1 MQAQIQEILSKEG
14 ISSSQFADRIGIQR
28 SSVSHVLSGRNKPG
42 FDFIQKILIAFPEI
56 NGDWLITG
64 SGGMYKQ
71 KQPPGELFQN
81 KIDLQTSAAIEDSD
95 KKPVESPDKK
105 RVKVNIETPGSRAI
119 ERVIV
124 FYSDRTF
131 REYDAESQI

>member
-1 MQAQIQEILSKEG
+1 MENQIQEIITKERL
-14 ISSSQFADRIGIQR
+14 SSSQFADRIGVQR

-42 FDFIQKILIAFPEI
+42 FDFIQKILVAFPEI

-64 SGGMYKQ
+64 SGEMYK
-71 KQPPGELFQN
+71 KKSPSGGLFETKNDMQTLDDDVE
-81 KIDLQTSAAIEDSD
+81 KIERKPVSLNI
-95 KKPVESPDKK
+95 KKPEKEEGNVIK
-105 RVKVNIETPGSRAI
+105 RREI

-131 REYDAESQI
+131 REYDAET

>member
-1 MQAQIQEILSKEG
+1 MQDQIQEILTRER
-14 ISSSQFADRIGIQR
+14 ISSSQFADKIGVQR

-42 FDFIQKILIAFPEI
+42 FDFIQKILVAFPEI

-64 SGGMYKQ
+64 SGDMYKR
-71 KQPPGELFQN
+71 KKSSNELFEPEKMAQMPDN
-81 KIDLQTSAAIEDSD
+81 EVKIEPESAD
-95 KKPVESPDKK
+95 KGSRKPAKEE
-105 RVKVNIETPGSRAI
+105 VKVQKRRDI

-131 REYDAESQI
+131 REYDAET

>member
-1 MQAQIQEILSKEG
+1 MQDQIQKILSVEKL
-14 ISSSQFADRIGIQR
+14 SSSQFADKIGVQR

-42 FDFIQKILIAFPEI
+42 YDFIQKILVAFPEI

-64 SGGMYKQ
+64 AGDMYK
-71 KQPPGELFQN
+71 KKSPSGDLFEAN
-81 KIDLQTSAAIEDSD
+81 NELQTIENVEKTQ
-95 KKPVESPDKK
+95 KKPITMNIKK
-105 RVKVNIETPGSRAI
+105 PEKEEGKITNGREI

-131 REYDAESQI
+131 REYNTET

>member
-1 MQAQIQEILSKEG
+1 MQDQIQEILAKERL
-14 ISSSQFADRIGIQR
+14 SSSQFADKIGVQR

-42 FDFIQKILIAFPEI
+42 FDFIQKILAAFPEI

-64 SGGMYKQ
+64 SGDIYKKKTPSGDLFEAKNEIQ
-71 KQPPGELFQN
+71 SLDNEL
-81 KIDLQTSAAIEDSD
+81 KIEEKPITMNI
-95 KKPVESPDKK
+95 KKPEKEGTKLLKK
-105 RVKVNIETPGSRAI
+105 REI

-131 REYDAESQI
+131 REYDAES

>member
-1 MQAQIQEILSKEG
+1 MQDQIQEILAKERL
-14 ISSSQFADRIGIQR
+14 SSSQFADKIGVQR

-42 FDFIQKILIAFPEI
+42 FDFIQKILAAFPQI

-64 SGGMYKQ
+64 SGDIYKN
-71 KQPPGELFQN
+71 KTPSGDLFEAKNEIQSLDN
-81 KIDLQTSAAIEDSD
+81 EVKIE
-95 KKPVESPDKK
+95 KKPVTMNIKKPEKEAAKVLKK
-105 RVKVNIETPGSRAI
+105 REI

-131 REYDAESQI
+131 REYDVEP

>member
-1 MQAQIQEILSKEG
+1 MQDQIQEILAKERL
-14 ISSSQFADRIGIQR
+14 SSSQFADRIGVQR

-42 FDFIQKILIAFPEI
+42 FDFIQKILVAFPEI

-64 SGGMYKQ
+64 SGEMYKG
-71 KQPPGELFQN
+71 KSLSGDLFEAKNEMQAPEN
-81 KIDLQTSAAIEDSD
+81 DGKIV
-95 KKPVESPDKK
+95 KKPATLNIKK
-105 RVKVNIETPGSRAI
+105 PEKDAEKVLKRREI

-131 REYDAESQI
+131 REYDTET